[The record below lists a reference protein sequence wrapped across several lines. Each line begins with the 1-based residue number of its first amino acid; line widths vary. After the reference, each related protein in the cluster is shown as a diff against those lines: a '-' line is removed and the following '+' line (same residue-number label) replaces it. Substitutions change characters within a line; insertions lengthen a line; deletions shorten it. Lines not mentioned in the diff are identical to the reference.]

1 MASLDT
7 PRSAVSRWAAAP
19 GGQAAAEGWPL
30 AVSALLLGAS
40 ALRVASAARARAG
53 APRMDLEL
61 GDMNPVS
68 PSLAREGHSYASSQR
83 HDGTVNLSNG
93 NACAAALQF

>member
-1 MASLDT
+1 M
-7 PRSAVSRWAAAP
+7 
-19 GGQAAAEGWPL
+19 AEGWPDS
-30 AVSALLLGAS
+30 VSISALLLGTATLGL
-40 ALRVASAARARAG
+40 AATAARARAG

-93 NACAAALQF
+93 NFCAAALQF